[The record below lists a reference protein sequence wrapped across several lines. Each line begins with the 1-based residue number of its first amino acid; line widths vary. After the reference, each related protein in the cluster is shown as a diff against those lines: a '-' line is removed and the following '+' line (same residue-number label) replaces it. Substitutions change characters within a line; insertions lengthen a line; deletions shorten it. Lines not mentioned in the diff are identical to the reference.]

1 MSELYFQAEEAYKN
15 KDYTKARKLLEKEYL
30 KKKTFRTNHFLFLV
44 FLKIEDYIAAY
55 ETANEYIRQYII
67 DNEKFKKY
75 QKAAIFAGM
84 NVKLQELSN
93 NIFEYTTESEQK
105 EFDKNQQTL
114 LTDYLNKNSKLEI
127 MKQLSYLGIFPLF
140 QQRKILKDAY
150 GLSVDDFFIN
160 TKKILIDS
168 NIHPLLK
175 SNILDDYRKLNLE
188 ETVQYTDYKNTV
200 KTLDVK
206 KMKEIEEYKIY
217 KKIYKEFKQLPMN
230 NFEKD
235 LKWKEIVLKLMVL
248 YPFNDIEQNLEQ
260 NLIYIL
266 LCNDEFKV
274 LNEQELAFS
283 KKLEDSNNGII
294 CESTNYVYIIKIDEN
309 KVCKKIAYF
318 IV

>member
-30 KKKTFRTNHFLFLV
+30 EKKTFRTNYFLFLV

-105 EFDKNQQTL
+105 EFDKNQQKL
-114 LTDYLNKNSKLEI
+114 LTDYLNKNSKLELI
-127 MKQLSYLGIFPLF
+127 KQLSYLGVFPLF

-200 KTLDVK
+200 KILDVRK
-206 KMKEIEEYKIY
+206 LKEIEEYKIY
-217 KKIYKEFKQLPMN
+217 KKIYKEFKQLPMDD
-230 NFEKD
+230 FEKD

-283 KKLEDSNNGII
+283 KKLEDYIEQWNNL
-294 CESTNYVYIIKIDEN
+294 
-309 KVCKKIAYF
+309 
-318 IV
+318 

>member
-30 KKKTFRTNHFLFLV
+30 EKKTFRTNYFLFLV

-75 QKAAIFAGM
+75 QTAAIFAGM

-114 LTDYLNKNSKLEI
+114 STDYLNKNSKREL

-206 KMKEIEEYKIY
+206 KLKEIEEYKIY

-230 NFEKD
+230 DFEKD

-283 KKLEDSNNGII
+283 KKLEDYIEQWNNL
-294 CESTNYVYIIKIDEN
+294 
-309 KVCKKIAYF
+309 
-318 IV
+318 

>member
-30 KKKTFRTNHFLFLV
+30 EKKTFRTNYFLFLV

-200 KTLDVK
+200 KILDVRK
-206 KMKEIEEYKIY
+206 LKEIEEYKIY

-248 YPFNDIEQNLEQ
+248 YPFNDIEQDLEQ

-283 KKLEDSNNGII
+283 KKLEDYIEQWNNL
-294 CESTNYVYIIKIDEN
+294 
-309 KVCKKIAYF
+309 
-318 IV
+318 

>member
-30 KKKTFRTNHFLFLV
+30 EKKTFRTNYFLFLV

-114 LTDYLNKNSKLEI
+114 LTDYLNKNSKLEL

-206 KMKEIEEYKIY
+206 KLKEIEEYKIY

-230 NFEKD
+230 DFEKD
-235 LKWKEIVLKLMVL
+235 LKWKEKVLKLMVL

-283 KKLEDSNNGII
+283 KKLEDYIEQWNNL
-294 CESTNYVYIIKIDEN
+294 
-309 KVCKKIAYF
+309 
-318 IV
+318 

>member
-30 KKKTFRTNHFLFLV
+30 EKKTFRTNYFLFLV

-114 LTDYLNKNSKLEI
+114 LTDYLNKNSKLELI
-127 MKQLSYLGIFPLF
+127 KQLSYLGVFPLF

-200 KTLDVK
+200 KILDVRK
-206 KMKEIEEYKIY
+206 FKEIEEYKIY
-217 KKIYKEFKQLPMN
+217 KKIYKEFKQLPMDD
-230 NFEKD
+230 FEKD

-248 YPFNDIEQNLEQ
+248 YPFNDIKQNLEQ

-283 KKLEDSNNGII
+283 KKLEDYIEQWNNL
-294 CESTNYVYIIKIDEN
+294 
-309 KVCKKIAYF
+309 
-318 IV
+318 

>member
-15 KDYTKARKLLEKEYL
+15 KDYIKARKLLEKEYL
-30 KKKTFRTNHFLFLV
+30 EKKTFRTNYFLFLV

-114 LTDYLNKNSKLEI
+114 LTDYLNKNSKLEL
-127 MKQLSYLGIFPLF
+127 MKQLSYLGIFSLF

-206 KMKEIEEYKIY
+206 KLKEIEEYKIY

-230 NFEKD
+230 DFEKD

-283 KKLEDSNNGII
+283 KKLEDYIEQWNNL
-294 CESTNYVYIIKIDEN
+294 
-309 KVCKKIAYF
+309 
-318 IV
+318 

>member
-30 KKKTFRTNHFLFLV
+30 EKKTFRTNYFLFLV

-114 LTDYLNKNSKLEI
+114 LTDYLNKNSKLEL
-127 MKQLSYLGIFPLF
+127 MKQLSYLGVFPLF

-175 SNILDDYRKLNLE
+175 SNILDNYRKLNLE

-200 KTLDVK
+200 KILDVRK
-206 KMKEIEEYKIY
+206 LKEIEECKIY

-230 NFEKD
+230 DFEKN

-248 YPFNDIEQNLEQ
+248 YPFNDIEQDLEQ

-283 KKLEDSNNGII
+283 KKLEDYIEQWNNL
-294 CESTNYVYIIKIDEN
+294 
-309 KVCKKIAYF
+309 
-318 IV
+318 

>member
-30 KKKTFRTNHFLFLV
+30 EKKTFRTNYFLFLV

-114 LTDYLNKNSKLEI
+114 LTDYLNKNSKLEL

-140 QQRKILKDAY
+140 QQRKILKDTY

-206 KMKEIEEYKIY
+206 KLKEIEEYKIY

-230 NFEKD
+230 DFEKD

-283 KKLEDSNNGII
+283 KKLEDYIEQWNNL
-294 CESTNYVYIIKIDEN
+294 
-309 KVCKKIAYF
+309 
-318 IV
+318 

>member
-15 KDYTKARKLLEKEYL
+15 KDYMKARKLLEKEYL
-30 KKKTFRTNHFLFLV
+30 EKKTFRTNYFLFLV

-114 LTDYLNKNSKLEI
+114 LTDYLNKNAKLEL

-200 KTLDVK
+200 KILDVRK
-206 KMKEIEEYKIY
+206 LKEIEEYKIY

-230 NFEKD
+230 DFEKD

-283 KKLEDSNNGII
+283 KKLEDYIEQWNNL
-294 CESTNYVYIIKIDEN
+294 
-309 KVCKKIAYF
+309 
-318 IV
+318 

>member
-1 MSELYFQAEEAYKN
+1 MRELYFQAEEAYKN

-30 KKKTFRTNHFLFLV
+30 EKKTFRTNYFLFLV

-114 LTDYLNKNSKLEI
+114 LTDYLNKNSKLEL

-206 KMKEIEEYKIY
+206 KLKEIEEYKIY

-230 NFEKD
+230 DFEKD

-283 KKLEDSNNGII
+283 KKLEDYIEQWNNL
-294 CESTNYVYIIKIDEN
+294 
-309 KVCKKIAYF
+309 
-318 IV
+318 

>member
-30 KKKTFRTNHFLFLV
+30 EKKTFRTNYFLFLV

-114 LTDYLNKNSKLEI
+114 LTDYLNKNSKLEL

-206 KMKEIEEYKIY
+206 KLKEIEEYKIY
-217 KKIYKEFKQLPMN
+217 KKN
-230 NFEKD
+230 ARN
-235 LKWKEIVLKLMVL
+235 
-248 YPFNDIEQNLEQ
+248 
-260 NLIYIL
+260 
-266 LCNDEFKV
+266 
-274 LNEQELAFS
+274 
-283 KKLEDSNNGII
+283 
-294 CESTNYVYIIKIDEN
+294 
-309 KVCKKIAYF
+309 
-318 IV
+318 

>member
-30 KKKTFRTNHFLFLV
+30 EKKTFRTNYFLFLV

-114 LTDYLNKNSKLEI
+114 LTDYLNKNSKLEL
-127 MKQLSYLGIFPLF
+127 MKQLSYLGVFPLF

-175 SNILDDYRKLNLE
+175 SNTLDDYRKLNLE

-206 KMKEIEEYKIY
+206 KLKEIEEYKIY

-230 NFEKD
+230 DFEKD

-283 KKLEDSNNGII
+283 KKLEDYIEQWNNL
-294 CESTNYVYIIKIDEN
+294 
-309 KVCKKIAYF
+309 
-318 IV
+318 

>member
-30 KKKTFRTNHFLFLV
+30 EKKTFRTNYFLFLV

-75 QKAAIFAGM
+75 QKAAIFAVL

-114 LTDYLNKNSKLEI
+114 STDYLNKNSKLEL

-206 KMKEIEEYKIY
+206 KLKEIEEYKIY

-230 NFEKD
+230 DFEKD

-248 YPFNDIEQNLEQ
+248 YPFNDIEQDLEQ

-274 LNEQELAFS
+274 LNEQEIAFS
-283 KKLEDSNNGII
+283 KKLEDYVEQWNNL
-294 CESTNYVYIIKIDEN
+294 
-309 KVCKKIAYF
+309 
-318 IV
+318 

>member
-30 KKKTFRTNHFLFLV
+30 EKKTFRTNYFLFLV
-44 FLKIEDYIAAY
+44 ILKIEDYIAAY

-114 LTDYLNKNSKLEI
+114 LTDYLNKNSKLEL

-206 KMKEIEEYKIY
+206 KLKEIEEYKIY

-230 NFEKD
+230 DFEKD

-283 KKLEDSNNGII
+283 KKLEDYIEQWNNL
-294 CESTNYVYIIKIDEN
+294 
-309 KVCKKIAYF
+309 
-318 IV
+318 

>member
-30 KKKTFRTNHFLFLV
+30 EKKTFRTNYFLFLV

-114 LTDYLNKNSKLEI
+114 STDYLNKNSKLEL
-127 MKQLSYLGIFPLF
+127 MKQLSYLGVFPLF
-140 QQRKILKDAY
+140 QQRRILKDAY

-206 KMKEIEEYKIY
+206 KLKEIEEYKIY

-230 NFEKD
+230 DFEKD

-283 KKLEDSNNGII
+283 KKLEDYIEQWNNL
-294 CESTNYVYIIKIDEN
+294 
-309 KVCKKIAYF
+309 
-318 IV
+318 

>member
-30 KKKTFRTNHFLFLV
+30 EKKTFRTNYFLFLV

-114 LTDYLNKNSKLEI
+114 LTDYLNKNSKLEL
-127 MKQLSYLGIFPLF
+127 MKQLSYLGVFPLF

-200 KTLDVK
+200 KILDVRK
-206 KMKEIEEYKIY
+206 LKEIEEYKIY

-230 NFEKD
+230 DFEKN

-248 YPFNDIEQNLEQ
+248 YPFNDIEQDLEQ

-274 LNEQELAFS
+274 LNEKELAFS
-283 KKLEDSNNGII
+283 KKLEDYIEQWNNL
-294 CESTNYVYIIKIDEN
+294 
-309 KVCKKIAYF
+309 
-318 IV
+318 

>member
-30 KKKTFRTNHFLFLV
+30 EKKTFRTNYFLFLV

-114 LTDYLNKNSKLEI
+114 LTDYLNKNSKLEL
-127 MKQLSYLGIFPLF
+127 MKQLSYLGVFPLF

-200 KTLDVK
+200 KILDVRK
-206 KMKEIEEYKIY
+206 LKEIEEYKIY

-230 NFEKD
+230 DFEKN

-248 YPFNDIEQNLEQ
+248 YPFNDIEQDLEQ

-283 KKLEDSNNGII
+283 KKLEDYIEQWNNL
-294 CESTNYVYIIKIDEN
+294 
-309 KVCKKIAYF
+309 
-318 IV
+318 

>member
-30 KKKTFRTNHFLFLV
+30 EKKTFRTNYFLFLV

-114 LTDYLNKNSKLEI
+114 LTDYLNKNSKLEL
-127 MKQLSYLGIFPLF
+127 MKQLSYLGVFPLF

-188 ETVQYTDYKNTV
+188 ETVQYTDYKNAV
-200 KTLDVK
+200 KILDVRK
-206 KMKEIEEYKIY
+206 LKEIEEYKIY

-230 NFEKD
+230 DFEKD

-283 KKLEDSNNGII
+283 KKLEDYIEQWNNL
-294 CESTNYVYIIKIDEN
+294 
-309 KVCKKIAYF
+309 
-318 IV
+318 

>member
-30 KKKTFRTNHFLFLV
+30 EKKTFRTNYFLFLV

-114 LTDYLNKNSKLEI
+114 LTDYLNKNSKLEL

-175 SNILDDYRKLNLE
+175 SNILDGYRKLNLE

-206 KMKEIEEYKIY
+206 KLKEIEEYKIY

-230 NFEKD
+230 DFEKD

-283 KKLEDSNNGII
+283 KKLEDYIEQWNNL
-294 CESTNYVYIIKIDEN
+294 
-309 KVCKKIAYF
+309 
-318 IV
+318 

>member
-15 KDYTKARKLLEKEYL
+15 KDYTKARKLLEKENL
-30 KKKTFRTNHFLFLV
+30 EKKTFRTNYFLFLL

-93 NIFEYTTESEQK
+93 NIFEYATESEQK
-105 EFDKNQQTL
+105 EFDENQQML
-114 LTDYLNKNSKLEI
+114 LTDYLNKDSKLEL
-127 MKQLSYLGIFPLF
+127 MKRLSYLGVFPLF

-168 NIHPLLK
+168 NIHSLLK

-200 KTLDVK
+200 KILDVK
-206 KMKEIEEYKIY
+206 KLKEIEEYKIY
-217 KKIYKEFKQLPMN
+217 KKIYKEFKQLPIN
-230 NFEKD
+230 DFEKD
-235 LKWKEIVLKLMVL
+235 LKWTEIVLKLMVL
-248 YPFNDIEQNLEQ
+248 YPFNDIEQDLEQ

-274 LNEQELAFS
+274 LNEQEIAFS
-283 KKLEDSNNGII
+283 KKLEDYVEQWNNL
-294 CESTNYVYIIKIDEN
+294 
-309 KVCKKIAYF
+309 
-318 IV
+318 

>member
-30 KKKTFRTNHFLFLV
+30 EKKTFRTNYFLFLV

-140 QQRKILKDAY
+140 QQRKILEDAY

-283 KKLEDSNNGII
+283 KKLEDYIEQWNNL
-294 CESTNYVYIIKIDEN
+294 
-309 KVCKKIAYF
+309 
-318 IV
+318 

>member
-15 KDYTKARKLLEKEYL
+15 KDYMKARKLLEKEYL
-30 KKKTFRTNHFLFLV
+30 EKKTFRTNYFLFLV

-114 LTDYLNKNSKLEI
+114 LTDYLNKNSKLEL

-150 GLSVDDFFIN
+150 ELSVDDFFIN

-200 KTLDVK
+200 KTLDVRK
-206 KMKEIEEYKIY
+206 LKEIEEYKIY

-230 NFEKD
+230 DFEKD

-248 YPFNDIEQNLEQ
+248 YPFNDIEQDLEQ

-283 KKLEDSNNGII
+283 KKLEDYIEQWNNL
-294 CESTNYVYIIKIDEN
+294 
-309 KVCKKIAYF
+309 
-318 IV
+318 

>member
-30 KKKTFRTNHFLFLV
+30 EKKTFRTNYFLFLV

-105 EFDKNQQTL
+105 EFDKNQQIL
-114 LTDYLNKNSKLEI
+114 LTDYLNKNSKLEL

-206 KMKEIEEYKIY
+206 KLKEIEEYKIY

-230 NFEKD
+230 DFEKD

-283 KKLEDSNNGII
+283 KKLEDYIEQWNNL
-294 CESTNYVYIIKIDEN
+294 
-309 KVCKKIAYF
+309 
-318 IV
+318 

>member
-30 KKKTFRTNHFLFLV
+30 EKKTFRTNYFLFLV

-105 EFDKNQQTL
+105 EFDKNQQIL
-114 LTDYLNKNSKLEI
+114 LTDYLNKNSKLEL

-175 SNILDDYRKLNLE
+175 SNTLDDYRKLNLE

-200 KTLDVK
+200 KILDVK
-206 KMKEIEEYKIY
+206 KLKEIEEYKIY

-230 NFEKD
+230 DFEKD

-283 KKLEDSNNGII
+283 KKLEDYIEQWNNL
-294 CESTNYVYIIKIDEN
+294 
-309 KVCKKIAYF
+309 
-318 IV
+318 

>member
-30 KKKTFRTNHFLFLV
+30 EKKTFRTNYFLFLV

-93 NIFEYTTESEQK
+93 NIFEYTTESGQK

-114 LTDYLNKNSKLEI
+114 LTDYLNKNSKLEL

-206 KMKEIEEYKIY
+206 KLKEIEEYKIY

-230 NFEKD
+230 DFEKD

-283 KKLEDSNNGII
+283 KKLEDYIEQWNNL
-294 CESTNYVYIIKIDEN
+294 
-309 KVCKKIAYF
+309 
-318 IV
+318 

>member
-30 KKKTFRTNHFLFLV
+30 EKKTFRTNYFLFLV

-114 LTDYLNKNSKLEI
+114 STDYLNKNSKLEL
-127 MKQLSYLGIFPLF
+127 MKQLSYLGVFPLF

-200 KTLDVK
+200 KILDVRK
-206 KMKEIEEYKIY
+206 LKEIEEYKIY

-230 NFEKD
+230 DFEKD

-248 YPFNDIEQNLEQ
+248 YPFNDIEQDLEQ

-283 KKLEDSNNGII
+283 KKLEDYIEQWNNL
-294 CESTNYVYIIKIDEN
+294 
-309 KVCKKIAYF
+309 
-318 IV
+318 

>member
-30 KKKTFRTNHFLFLV
+30 EKKTFRTNYFLFLV

-114 LTDYLNKNSKLEI
+114 STDYLNKNSKLKL

-206 KMKEIEEYKIY
+206 KLKEIEEYKIY

-230 NFEKD
+230 DFEKD

-283 KKLEDSNNGII
+283 KKLEDYIEQWNNL
-294 CESTNYVYIIKIDEN
+294 
-309 KVCKKIAYF
+309 
-318 IV
+318 

>member
-1 MSELYFQAEEAYKN
+1 MSELSFQAEEAYKN

-30 KKKTFRTNHFLFLV
+30 EKKTFRTNYFLFLV

-114 LTDYLNKNSKLEI
+114 STDYLNKNSKLEL

-206 KMKEIEEYKIY
+206 KLKEIEEYKIY

-230 NFEKD
+230 DFEKD

-283 KKLEDSNNGII
+283 KKLEDYIEQWNNL
-294 CESTNYVYIIKIDEN
+294 
-309 KVCKKIAYF
+309 
-318 IV
+318 

>member
-30 KKKTFRTNHFLFLV
+30 EKKTFRINYFLFLV

-114 LTDYLNKNSKLEI
+114 LTDYLNKNSKLEL

-206 KMKEIEEYKIY
+206 KLKEIEEYKIY

-230 NFEKD
+230 DFEKD

-283 KKLEDSNNGII
+283 KKLEDYIEQWNNL
-294 CESTNYVYIIKIDEN
+294 
-309 KVCKKIAYF
+309 
-318 IV
+318 

>member
-30 KKKTFRTNHFLFLV
+30 EKKTFRTNYFLFLV

-114 LTDYLNKNSKLEI
+114 LTDYLNKNSKLEL

-206 KMKEIEEYKIY
+206 KLKEIEEYKIY

-230 NFEKD
+230 DFEKD
-235 LKWKEIVLKLMVL
+235 LKWKEIFLKLMVL

-283 KKLEDSNNGII
+283 KKLEDYIEQWNNL
-294 CESTNYVYIIKIDEN
+294 
-309 KVCKKIAYF
+309 
-318 IV
+318 

>member
-30 KKKTFRTNHFLFLV
+30 EKKTFRTNYFLFLV

-114 LTDYLNKNSKLEI
+114 LTDYLNKNSKLEL

-140 QQRKILKDAY
+140 QQRKILKDTY

-283 KKLEDSNNGII
+283 KKLEDYIEQWNNL
-294 CESTNYVYIIKIDEN
+294 
-309 KVCKKIAYF
+309 
-318 IV
+318 

>member
-30 KKKTFRTNHFLFLV
+30 EKKTFRTNYFLFLV

-114 LTDYLNKNSKLEI
+114 STDYLNKNSKLEL

-206 KMKEIEEYKIY
+206 KLKEIEEYKIY
-217 KKIYKEFKQLPMN
+217 KKIYKKFKQLPMN
-230 NFEKD
+230 DFEKD

-283 KKLEDSNNGII
+283 KKLEDYIEQWNNL
-294 CESTNYVYIIKIDEN
+294 
-309 KVCKKIAYF
+309 
-318 IV
+318 

>member
-30 KKKTFRTNHFLFLV
+30 EKKTFRTNYFLFLV

-105 EFDKNQQTL
+105 EFDKNQQIL
-114 LTDYLNKNSKLEI
+114 LTDYLNKNSKLELI
-127 MKQLSYLGIFPLF
+127 KQLSYLGVFPLF

-206 KMKEIEEYKIY
+206 KLKEIEEYKIY

-230 NFEKD
+230 DFEKD

-283 KKLEDSNNGII
+283 KKLKDYIEQWNNL
-294 CESTNYVYIIKIDEN
+294 
-309 KVCKKIAYF
+309 
-318 IV
+318 

>member
-30 KKKTFRTNHFLFLV
+30 EKKTFRTNYFLFLV

-114 LTDYLNKNSKLEI
+114 STDYLNKNSKLEL

-206 KMKEIEEYKIY
+206 KLKEIEEYKIY

-230 NFEKD
+230 DFEKD

-274 LNEQELAFS
+274 LNEQEIAFS
-283 KKLEDSNNGII
+283 KKLEDYVEQWNNL
-294 CESTNYVYIIKIDEN
+294 
-309 KVCKKIAYF
+309 
-318 IV
+318 

>member
-30 KKKTFRTNHFLFLV
+30 EKKTFRTNYFLFLV

-105 EFDKNQQTL
+105 EFNKNQQTL
-114 LTDYLNKNSKLEI
+114 STDYLNKNSKLEL

-206 KMKEIEEYKIY
+206 KLKEIEEYKIY

-230 NFEKD
+230 DFEKD

-283 KKLEDSNNGII
+283 KKLEDYIEQWNNL
-294 CESTNYVYIIKIDEN
+294 
-309 KVCKKIAYF
+309 
-318 IV
+318 

>member
-15 KDYTKARKLLEKEYL
+15 KDYTKVRKLLEKEYL

-283 KKLEDSNNGII
+283 KKLEDYIEQWNNL
-294 CESTNYVYIIKIDEN
+294 
-309 KVCKKIAYF
+309 
-318 IV
+318 

>member
-15 KDYTKARKLLEKEYL
+15 KDYMKARKLLEKEYL
-30 KKKTFRTNHFLFLV
+30 EKKTFRTNYFLFLV

-114 LTDYLNKNSKLEI
+114 STDYLNKNSKLEL

-206 KMKEIEEYKIY
+206 KLKEIEEYKIY

-230 NFEKD
+230 DFEKD

-274 LNEQELAFS
+274 LNEQEIAFS
-283 KKLEDSNNGII
+283 KKLEDYVEQWNNL
-294 CESTNYVYIIKIDEN
+294 
-309 KVCKKIAYF
+309 
-318 IV
+318 

>member
-30 KKKTFRTNHFLFLV
+30 EKKTFRINYFLFLA

-114 LTDYLNKNSKLEI
+114 LTDYLNKNSKLEL

-206 KMKEIEEYKIY
+206 KLKEIEEYKIY

-230 NFEKD
+230 DFEKD
-235 LKWKEIVLKLMVL
+235 LKWKEIFLKLMVL

-283 KKLEDSNNGII
+283 KKLEDYIEQWNNL
-294 CESTNYVYIIKIDEN
+294 
-309 KVCKKIAYF
+309 
-318 IV
+318 

>member
-30 KKKTFRTNHFLFLV
+30 EKKTFRTNYFLFLV

-114 LTDYLNKNSKLEI
+114 STDYLNKNSKLEL

-200 KTLDVK
+200 KKLDVK
-206 KMKEIEEYKIY
+206 KLKEIEEYKIY

-230 NFEKD
+230 DFEKD

-283 KKLEDSNNGII
+283 KKLED
-294 CESTNYVYIIKIDEN
+294 YIEQWNTLLIN
-309 KVCKKIAYF
+309 
-318 IV
+318 